1 MALETVLIF
10 TVLILAICL
19 AAVGLTLNEKIEQ
32 LIKRHDLE
40 MSAVSKEVT
49 RLIRQLNST
58 REELATLEDD
68 FAERSESSQ
77 SLELEVEE
85 DTRTERSAPSKIAWP
100 TIQTPPVLS
109 NNKSLNQNKEKKVE
123 PRAFKPRATEDP
135 TLEAERRKRE
145 AEEER
150 LRSAKKAKRLKAA
163 LAQRELGVSPYFLF
177 FLKRA
182 YKLRTD
188 EAEALCEK
196 LEVFGQSRSEPHFK
210 LEYLKNE
217 IYRRWTGKDE
227 QVDQLRLWLDKTIIR
242 ADQFASSR
250 AGFTG
255 RHVSPQIEAL
265 EDRQQNRYGD

>member
-1 MALETVLIF
+1 MALDTVLIF

-19 AAVGLTLNEKIEQ
+19 AAVGITLNEKIEQ

-49 RLIRQLNST
+49 RLIRLLNST
-58 REELATLEDD
+58 REDLATLEDA
-68 FAERSESSQ
+68 FAERSKSSQ
-77 SLELEVEE
+77 SIELEVED
-85 DTRTERSAPSKIAWP
+85 DTRKEHSEQSKIAWP
-100 TIQTPPVLS
+100 TIQIPSVLPVS
-109 NNKSLNQNKEKKVE
+109 KVPKQIKEKKVE
-123 PRAFKPRATEDP
+123 PRVVKPRATEDP
-135 TLEAERRKRE
+135 ALEAERRKRE

-150 LRSAKKAKRLKAA
+150 IRSAKKAKRLKAA
-163 LAQRELGVSPYFLF
+163 LVQRELGVSPYFLF

-188 EAEALCEK
+188 EAETLCEK
-196 LEVFGQSRSEPHFK
+196 LEAFGLSRSEPHFK
-210 LEYLKNE
+210 LDYLKNE
-217 IYRRWTGKDE
+217 IFRRWTGKDE